1 MKLPLSQVWQF
12 FGEKRSESGILAML
26 KIYKSKPEARRRYG
40 EDPENRLPAAVMFA
54 CTGLFLIIA
63 SGYEAPRAEIP
74 VSDVLTV
81 VEDSLVP
88 AADFQ
93 AAFPQTAAAE
103 AEEETTAEETE
114 EAVRE
119 PELYLAGLYE
129 EGQIGSFAE
138 LLLREL
144 SEMDSAWFARMYD
157 LAGSSGTVN
166 IAFRDG
172 DGGTAGAVSNIQDI
186 VSMTGVYAEM
196 TGLDD
201 WKTLRNY
208 AKELWKKSHSFSAGE
223 SSTYFCE
230 GCEDPA
236 DSVQVSEGTAAAS
249 EETSD
254 TGTVGF
260 DAVMT
265 PSDSTFAEGAALLSE
280 SGESESEVPM
290 TEAVE
295 PESGGALQETEESGS
310 VAPLPEPETSES
322 GMEETEKICPGHV
335 SISVTAVIAAM
346 EDENG
351 LFELDTQGRE
361 TAEAGV
367 WDGWNEDMRARAAE
381 IRDQNWGERYGLSTA
396 VNETYAPLSSAEIES
411 YMSLLPADAGE
422 ERKNLVRFAL
432 QSVGK
437 VPYYW
442 GGKPRASGYEGNRFG
457 VITVP
462 DSQGRTMQGLDC
474 SGWISWVYWSS
485 GNGRLKYEGTG
496 GLQSLGRAVTKEELK
511 PGDIAV
517 MTGNDS
523 HAIMYLGEKED
534 GTMLCIHESSSRGT
548 VSVSIMKSGWT
559 NFRNLLD

>member
-1 MKLPLSQVWQF
+1 MKLPLLRVAVFCRIS
-12 FGEKRSESGILAML
+12 SESGILAML
-26 KIYKSKPEARRRYG
+26 KIYKQNMENRRRCG
-40 EDPENRLPAAVMFA
+40 KDPESRLPAAVMFA

-63 SGYEAPRAEIP
+63 SGYEVPGAEIP
-74 VSDVLTV
+74 VSDVLTI

-88 AADFQ
+88 EADLQ
-93 AAFPQTAAAE
+93 EAFPQTAAAE
-103 AEEETTAEETE
+103 TEEDTTAEETE
-114 EAVRE
+114 EAFRE
-119 PELYLAGLYE
+119 PELYLAGLYQ
-129 EGQIGSFAE
+129 EGQRESLAT

-157 LAGSSGTVN
+157 LAGPSGTVN
-166 IAFRDG
+166 ITFRDG
-172 DGGTAGAVSNIQDI
+172 DGRTAGAVSNIQDI
-186 VSMTGVYAEM
+186 ISMTGVYAEM

-208 AKELWKKSHSFSAGE
+208 AKELWKKSHSY
-223 SSTYFCE
+223 STDERSTFICD
-230 GCEDPA
+230 GCEEPD
-236 DSVQVSEGTAAAS
+236 DSVQVSAETAAAS
-249 EETSD
+249 EEMSD
-254 TGTVGF
+254 AGTAGF

-265 PSDSTFAEGAALLSE
+265 PSDSTFAESAAILSE
-280 SGESESEVPM
+280 GVEAESEVLI
-290 TEAVE
+290 TETGEAESEMRE
-295 PESGGALQETEESGS
+295 P
-310 VAPLPEPETSES
+310 
-322 GMEETEKICPGHV
+322 EKICPGHE
-335 SISVTAVIAAM
+335 SISVTAVIASM
-346 EDENG
+346 EDQNG

-367 WDGWNEDMRARAAE
+367 WDGWNEEMRARSAE
-381 IRDQNWGERYGLSTA
+381 IRDQNWGEKYGLSTA
-396 VNETYAPLSSAEIES
+396 VNETYAPLSPAEIES
-411 YMSLLPADAGE
+411 YMSLLPYNAGE

-457 VITVP
+457 VITEP
-462 DSQGRTMQGLDC
+462 DHQGRTMQGLDC

-517 MTGNDS
+517 MTGDDS
-523 HAIMYLGEKED
+523 HVIMYLGEKED
-534 GTMLCIHESSSRGT
+534 GTMLCIHESSGRGT